1 MINIFLIAILD
12 LRTFE
17 TFLELFLLETE
28 FSRPVTARKREGSSK
43 RNSASSNS
51 SDSYRSMENSRIPE
65 SLAED
70 LESETS
76 ELTHGET

>member
-1 MINIFLIAILD
+1 MQSI
-12 LRTFE
+12 TYE

-51 SDSYRSMENSRIPE
+51 SDSYRSVENDRIPE
-65 SLAED
+65 PLAED
-70 LESETS
+70 LESGSS
-76 ELTHGET
+76 ELTHGETTFVSSNPKK